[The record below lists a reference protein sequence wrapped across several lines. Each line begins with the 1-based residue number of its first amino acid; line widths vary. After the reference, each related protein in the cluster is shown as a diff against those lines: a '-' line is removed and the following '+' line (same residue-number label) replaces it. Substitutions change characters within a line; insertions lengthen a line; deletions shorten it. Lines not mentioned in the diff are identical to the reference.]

1 MLAQPQGHR
10 HRLLAHISRGN
21 HILQIHPAGEAGLPD
36 ETQEALKIAL
46 FQAGNLLRHPAVF
59 VVFVHSPHNRPIAA
73 GFPEFGDGGVKFLL
87 RNFRGHFSAQAIAD
101 FLQLSG
107 NGRVFIGQVGVI
119 CPGVDDA
126 QGMAGGGEIEVHR
139 PDVRVSLVRKI
150 NGHQAAH
157 RAGGLIHQAAGLA
170 EEHIL
175 RILADL
181 SHLGL
186 GHPAGKE
193 QMIDDGA
200 DEHLKGR
207 GGAQTGAGQHRGL
220 AVGVK
225 APNLAAQ
232 LGEPSRHAPDEGRR
246 RVDLRR
252 HRLQI
257 VQIHLTQRVALG
269 LDTNHVCPAD
279 TDSRHRVQVY
289 RAGQHPTPLMIRVIA
304 ADFRASG
311 SGKIPLGFPAEGGG
325 KAGIQSRFV
334 LCGKNQ
340 VRHNILQTIA
350 RRLSYLYI
358 SAAFHYT
365 RKVRKMEVPISLSP
379 ACFCP
384 KKENEKKRKN
394 CLTFS
399 GCVL

>member
-1 MLAQPQGHR
+1 M
-10 HRLLAHISRGN
+10 
-21 HILQIHPAGEAGLPD
+21 
-36 ETQEALKIAL
+36 
-46 FQAGNLLRHPAVF
+46 
-59 VVFVHSPHNRPIAA
+59 HSPHNRPIAA

-87 RNFRGHFSAQAIAD
+87 GNFRGHFPAQAIAD

-119 CPGVDDA
+119 CSGVDDA
-126 QGMAGGGEIEVHR
+126 QGVAGGGEIEVHR
-139 PDVRVSLVRKI
+139 PDVRVLSIGKI
-150 NGHQAAH
+150 DGHQAAH

-175 RILADL
+175 RVLADL

-186 GHPAGKE
+186 GHPAVKE

-207 GGAQTGAGQHRGL
+207 GGAQAGAGQHRGL
-220 AVGVK
+220 AVGIK
-225 APNLAAQ
+225 APHLAAQ
-232 LGEPSRHAPDEGRR
+232 LGKPSRHAPDERGRGI
-246 RVDLRR
+246 DFRR

-269 LDTNHVCPAD
+269 LDTNHVCPANA
-279 TDSRHRVQVY
+279 DSRHRVQVY

-311 SGKIPLGFPAEGGG
+311 GRKIPLGFPAEGGG

-350 RRLSYLYI
+350 RRLSYFIYFCCLSLYTQ
-358 SAAFHYT
+358 SA
-365 RKVRKMEVPISLSP
+365 ENGSP
-379 ACFCP
+379 NFP
-384 KKENEKKRKN
+384 FPGLFFPEKRK
-394 CLTFS
+394 
-399 GCVL
+399 